1 MARKVH
7 KLSLEADL
15 AVLGLDSPLPPYTLA
30 GRLNQ
35 ALGWNLVRSRRDAEL
50 AFPSKGTNSTFTI
63 GEFDGEIN
71 GVQSQ
76 NVSFFQLFFQDLDL
90 YSTPLCLV
98 SNSGSLGLL
107 LPALRNFNFLL
118 TWPKEAVE
126 FSDIL
131 LHRQIGNL
139 EGVNFA
145 ADITSRISPQAMIS
159 LQFSPSLT
167 EP

>member
-1 MARKVH
+1 MARKVY

-71 GVQSQ
+71 EVQSQ
-76 NVSFFQLFFQDLDL
+76 NVSFFQLFFKTLICTARL
-90 YSTPLCLV
+90 YASSPTAVPWGYC
-98 SNSGSLGLL
+98 SL
-107 LPALRNFNFLL
+107 P
-118 TWPKEAVE
+118 
-126 FSDIL
+126 
-131 LHRQIGNL
+131 
-139 EGVNFA
+139 
-145 ADITSRISPQAMIS
+145 
-159 LQFSPSLT
+159 
-167 EP
+167 